1 MQSHPIHTRHHPH
14 VTAEPV
20 APALRTDAVGIDA
33 HVRLDARRAHAVRRA
48 VVIVPREAEYGHMT
62 RGFGGLL

>member
-33 HVRLDARRAHAVRRA
+33 HGNSVYHDVQLRAREKLEELYARL
-48 VVIVPREAEYGHMT
+48 
-62 RGFGGLL
+62 